1 MNIKNFAAMMV
12 AALLAA
18 NAAFGQTITVT
29 GQVAA
34 VTDAQVTLMS
44 GKDTWLI
51 KRTSTTAVTT
61 GTLAVGNTVTVQA
74 ASADVTKVG
83 GDAQKKE

>member
-1 MNIKNFAAMMV
+1 MNIKNVAAMMV
-12 AALLAA
+12 AAVLAA
-18 NAAFGQTITVT
+18 NAAFGQTVTIT

-34 VTDAQVTLMS
+34 LTDPQITLMS
-44 GKDTWLI
+44 GKDTWMI
-51 KRTSTTAVTT
+51 KMTSTTTVTS

-74 ASADVTKVG
+74 ASADVTKQG